1 MADVLFNRVAFI
13 GIGLIGSSLARVM
26 RRDGLARTIVACA
39 RTEKTQRAALSLNLA
54 DSVTDNVAVAV
65 SDADLIIIC
74 TPIGAYASIAKSMSA
89 SLKKNAIVSDVGSV
103 KGAVIDAVAPYIP
116 EGVHFVPCHPIAGT
130 ENSGPESGFDTLFED
145 RWTILTPVKGSN
157 EVAVERVAELWRR
170 AGSRIERMDP
180 DHHDQVL
187 AITSHVPHLIA
198 YTIVG
203 TANDL
208 EERLKSEVVKFAAS
222 GFRDFTRIAASD
234 PVMWRDIFLNNKD
247 AVLEMLGRLSEDL
260 SGLQRS
266 IRNEDGD
273 GLQELFARTRE
284 IRRSVIE
291 AGQHIPPKP
300 PKYSDQGN

>member
-26 RRDGLARTIVACA
+26 RRDGLAKTIIACA
-39 RTEKTQRAALSLNLA
+39 RTEKTRKAALNLNLA
-54 DSVTDNVAVAV
+54 DSVTDNIAVAV
-65 SDADLIIIC
+65 TDADLVIIC
-74 TPIGAYASIAKSMSA
+74 TPIGAYASIAKSMSL
-89 SLKKNAIVSDVGSV
+89 SLKENAIVSDVGSV

-145 RWTILTPVKGSN
+145 RWMIMTPVEGSN

-170 AGSRIERMDP
+170 AGSKIERMDP

-291 AGQHIPPKP
+291 AGQHIPPNP
-300 PKYSDQGN
+300 PKNSS